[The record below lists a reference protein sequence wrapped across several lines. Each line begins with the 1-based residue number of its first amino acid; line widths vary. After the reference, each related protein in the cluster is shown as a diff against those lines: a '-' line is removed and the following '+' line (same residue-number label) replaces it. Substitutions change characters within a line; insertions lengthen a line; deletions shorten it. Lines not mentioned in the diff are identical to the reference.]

1 MKIQNWTY
9 SKLIGYVFP
18 SILSILF
25 VSLYTIVDGLFI
37 SRYVGTAALAAVNI
51 VYPIYNFAFGISIMI
66 CVGGSVLVAISL
78 GAKQYKTANNDF
90 SLVNLVMLI
99 VSLATTLA
107 GLIYINPLL
116 NLLGLTDQLMGHG
129 KIYAQLLLISM
140 PFLTVKIGFEYFL
153 RVDHN
158 ATLSFIV
165 TLSGGIIN
173 IVLDYLFVAVFNW
186 GVTGAG
192 LATLS
197 GIIISSIMGLY
208 YFIKYAKHLKFI
220 LPKWRWK
227 VLLLVCKNG
236 LSELV
241 TEASAGV
248 VVILFNYKLIE
259 YAGTSSVAAY
269 TTLLYIFYVFK
280 SISMGITI
288 GTQPIISFNLGLKSY
303 KTIKDL
309 FLKSTVFIGS
319 ISLIVFMIMQI
330 HGEFLIKIFITNDHH
345 TTQLALNGLTIYSF
359 SLLFSGL
366 NIFGIGYLNAVND
379 GKKAVLISFAK
390 PLCFMIPTLYL
401 LSDVFGL
408 DGIWMTVP
416 AAEVCTFLLILS
428 FLIKDNILTDQ
439 LYDYKQYVSLEN
451 AI

>member
-18 SILSILF
+18 SILSVLF

-37 SRYVGTAALAAVNI
+37 SRYVGTDALAAVNI
-51 VYPIYNFAFGISIMI
+51 VYPIYNFAFGISIMF

-78 GAKQYKTANNDF
+78 GAKQFKTANNDF
-90 SLVNLVMLI
+90 SLVNLTMFLI
-99 VSLATTLA
+99 SLVTTLA

-116 NLLGLTDQLMGHG
+116 NGLGLTEQLMEYG

-140 PFLTVKIGFEYFL
+140 PFLTLKIGFEYFL

-197 GIIISSIMGLY
+197 GIVISSIIGLY
-208 YFIKYAKHLKFI
+208 YFIKYAKQLKFV
-220 LPKWRWK
+220 LPKWHWK

-236 LSELV
+236 LSELI

-248 VVILFNYKLIE
+248 VVILFNFKLIE
-259 YAGTSSVAAY
+259 YAGISSVAAY

-303 KTIKDL
+303 TTIKNL
-309 FLKSTVFIGS
+309 FIKSTVLIGS
-319 ISLIVFMIMQI
+319 ISLMVFMIMQI
-330 HGEFLIKIFITNDHH
+330 HGEFLIKIFITNDNH
-345 TTQLALNGLTIYSF
+345 TTQLALDGLTIYSF

-366 NIFGIGYLNAVND
+366 NIFGIGYLNAVNN
-379 GKKAVLISFAK
+379 GKKAVLISLVK

-408 DGIWMTVP
+408 KGIWMTVP
-416 AAEVCTFLLILS
+416 AAEVCTFLLMS
-428 FLIKDNILTDQ
+428 TFLIKDNILTNQ
-439 LYDYKQYVSLEN
+439 LCDYKQYIPLEN
-451 AI
+451 VV